1 MASGGGEAAPHQ
13 LHTCGV
19 ACGAW
24 SFSRRRR
31 RQQEPLVS
39 PRRRRPAAPVQLNQ
53 ADLAGSARQG
63 GGARLLLSLLVEG
76 HDAAGGMRLGA
87 LPAASSWFGAA
98 AEGRH
103 RVHPAWCDHAGSR
116 GSRSLRITCAPGRTA
131 HTLLPQRPTSQCPDC
146 SFNAAWLSSERGTP
160 NLPRTVRVSASKS
173 RHERCTLSCAVW
185 PAGACS
191 SCSI

>member
-31 RQQEPLVS
+31 WQQEPLVS

-63 GGARLLLSLLVEG
+63 GGERLLLSLLVEG
-76 HDAAGGMRLGA
+76 HDAAGCMRLGA
-87 LPAASSWFGAA
+87 LPAASSCFGAA

-173 RHERCTLSCAVW
+173 RHERCTLSCAVG
-185 PAGACS
+185 PAGAC
-191 SCSI
+191 

>member
-19 ACGAW
+19 ECGAW
-24 SFSRRRR
+24 SFFFT
-31 RQQEPLVS
+31 
-39 PRRRRPAAPVQLNQ
+39 AAPT
-53 ADLAGSARQG
+53 AAGAARLAEETEA
-63 GGARLLLSLLVEG
+63 GGAR
-76 HDAAGGMRLGA
+76 AAEPGRPRWKCSSRRGRA
-87 LPAASSWFGAA
+87 PAAQPAGRGPRCGRLHAPRCTASSVVVVRG
-98 AEGRH
+98 H

-131 HTLLPQRPTSQCPDC
+131 HTLLPQRPNSQRPDC

-185 PAGACS
+185 PAGAC
-191 SCSI
+191 